1 MTTIEKWKEKDG
13 RRSSTTPAA
22 FYFSERFMSPLAK
35 VSKLLGAMH
44 EMSKSYRKAH
54 IFPLLTFWYKHT
66 LLFPFTLKKLQAQ
79 VVFFLLCLQATSKP
93 RAKKYV
99 VGLLRS
105 VVSLKCLTQQFL
117 ATLPTFFSHARA
129 LFMRH
134 IPAASIITFIVLYS

>member
-1 MTTIEKWKEKDG
+1 MEEEKTTKETS
-13 RRSSTTPAA
+13 RTTPAA
-22 FYFSERFMSPLAK
+22 AFYFFSGRFMSPLAK

-44 EMSKSYRKAH
+44 VMSKSYPKTH

-93 RAKKYV
+93 SAKKYV